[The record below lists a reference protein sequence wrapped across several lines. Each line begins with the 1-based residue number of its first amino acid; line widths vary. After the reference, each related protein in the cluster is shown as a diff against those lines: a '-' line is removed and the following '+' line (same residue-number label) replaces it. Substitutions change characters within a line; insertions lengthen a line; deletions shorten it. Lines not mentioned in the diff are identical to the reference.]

1 MSKAAGTVWLGQEKW
16 AGAAERQALPSI
28 LGECLLPQQTSMDKH
43 TLGGQTVVPRTPPPG
58 TLGAPQAF
66 TAPQAVT

>member
-1 MSKAAGTVWLGQEKW
+1 MSNAAGTVWLGQEKW
-16 AGAAERQALPSI
+16 AGAAGYEARPSI
-28 LGECLLPQQTSMDKH
+28 LGERLLPQQTSTDKH

-66 TAPQAVT
+66 TAAQAVT